1 MGGESG
7 SSNLMLVERWCPNGG
22 GHRGTPPS
30 QPYIISSEAS
40 SAMPTSSNDSDMR
53 QQAGSGHQTRD
64 AAPFHSTNSTTKA
77 ATRG

>member
-40 SAMPTSSNDSDMR
+40 SAMPSSDASDMR

-77 ATRG
+77 ATWG

>member
-40 SAMPTSSNDSDMR
+40 SAMPSSDASDMR

-64 AAPFHSTNSTTKA
+64 AASHSTNSTTKA
-77 ATRG
+77 ATGG

>member
-40 SAMPTSSNDSDMR
+40 SAMPSSDASDMR
-53 QQAGSGHQTRD
+53 QQVGSGHQTRD
-64 AAPFHSTNSTTKA
+64 AASHSTNSTTKA

>member
-30 QPYIISSEAS
+30 KPCIISSEAS
-40 SAMPTSSNDSDMR
+40 SAMPSSNDSDMR
-53 QQAGSGHQTRD
+53 QQAGSGHQAGMRLHFIRRTSR
-64 AAPFHSTNSTTKA
+64 TKKA
-77 ATRG
+77 ATRV